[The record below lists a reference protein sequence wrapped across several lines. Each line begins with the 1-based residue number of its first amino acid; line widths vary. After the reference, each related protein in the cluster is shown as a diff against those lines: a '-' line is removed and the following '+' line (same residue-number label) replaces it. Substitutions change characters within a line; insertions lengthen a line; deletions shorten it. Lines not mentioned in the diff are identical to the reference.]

1 MPTVGNVW
9 RATIRFYDEDD
20 ALVDPVSVTLWV
32 QHSNGGTPT
41 AYAYGGGDALRESVG
56 VYYIDVAP
64 TAAGRWKVAGE
75 GDATFGALDDLVD
88 GFEHFGRTGG
98 KMGEQRGV
106 A

>member
-9 RATIRFYDEDD
+9 RATVRFYDDSD
-20 ALVDPVSVTLWV
+20 TLVDPSSVTLWV

-75 GDATFGALDDLVD
+75 GKDAQGEPYAAADTYFTVD
-88 GFEHFGRTGG
+88 EAWF
-98 KMGEQRGV
+98 K
-106 A
+106 